1 MKMLISTV
9 AAKLNIK
16 ETNKKSSAKEKRASL
31 EAAYG
36 ASLDSCKTN
45 EQINAWLMQND
56 PYMAELFE
64 E

>member
-1 MKMLISTV
+1 MKMLISTI

-16 ETNKKSSAKEKRASL
+16 NTNKNVSLKEKRASL

-36 ASLDSCKTN
+36 KSLDSCKTSEEMN
-45 EQINAWLMQND
+45 TWLMQAD